1 MAGSVGIR
9 CKGQVRWGDPGAVGL
24 GTACSACGCVCA
36 QCVAPTT
43 PTSESQG
50 CPGSQGLRGAPGLA
64 CPATCPG
71 HKGKSRFLVNL
82 RGVVV
87 PAVGTPGRTSMRWG
101 FAGPGSQGTV
111 PVSADLAE
119 CGRQGPLSQA
129 SGRSSS

>member
-50 CPGSQGLRGAPGLA
+50 VQAPRASGVPRDWHARPRVQDTRVNPGSSLTYGVWSCLLSGLLG
-64 CPATCPG
+64 
-71 HKGKSRFLVNL
+71 
-82 RGVVV
+82 
-87 PAVGTPGRTSMRWG
+87 GRR
-101 FAGPGSQGTV
+101 
-111 PVSADLAE
+111 
-119 CGRQGPLSQA
+119 
-129 SGRSSS
+129 